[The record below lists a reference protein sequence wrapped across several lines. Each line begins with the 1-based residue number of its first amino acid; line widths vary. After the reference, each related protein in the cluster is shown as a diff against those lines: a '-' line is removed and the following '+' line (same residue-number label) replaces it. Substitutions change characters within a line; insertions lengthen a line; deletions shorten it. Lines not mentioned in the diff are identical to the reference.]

1 MPHRLRYTY
10 FIHLFTK
17 GVRMHIRHN
26 DGFHLRVSIIL
37 IGLLFG
43 LSLIPLTI
51 FIATV
56 PYYASISLPAFIALP
71 ALFLLLFLPYLFS
84 AVHKYRKRQYAIL
97 LSSGV
102 ACAILPLLTALTF
115 TFGYPYVHQSL
126 YIDFIKWIGLPLNAT
141 VFSTIPASGH
151 YLIGLASML
160 PGLVCGIILLSAF
173 HNKKRKLDAEYHQPK
188 KKNYYYI

>member
-1 MPHRLRYTY
+1 
-10 FIHLFTK
+10 
-17 GVRMHIRHN
+17 MHIRHN

-43 LSLIPLTI
+43 LSLIPFTI

-56 PYYASISLPAFIALP
+56 PYYAYVSLPVFFALP
-71 ALFLLLFLPYLFS
+71 ALFLLLFFPYLFI
-84 AVHKYRKRQYAIL
+84 AVHKYHRRQYAIL

-115 TFGYPYVHQSL
+115 TFGYPYVQQSL
-126 YIDFIKWIGLPLNAT
+126 YIDFIKWIGLSLHTNSFP
-141 VFSTIPASGH
+141 TIPASDH
-151 YLIGLASML
+151 YLFGLASML
-160 PGLVCGIILLSAF
+160 PGLVCGIILLSFF
-173 HNKKRKLDAEYHQPK
+173 HNKKRKSDAEYHQPK